1 MFEIMRKFLFLGL
14 LAMLL
19 VGCKTHERIVEV
31 VRTDTLIVKDV
42 QRDSVYVEREKHD
55 SIYIHQKGDTVLIE
69 KWHTEWRD
77 RWREREKHDTLYIA
91 KHDTISQT
99 IVKTDV
105 KEKEKKLTWWE
116 KVRIHLATILL
127 WLLLIVAIIFG
138 VKWILMKVVRP

>member
-1 MFEIMRKFLFLGL
+1 MLFVGLTVAVL
-14 LAMLL
+14 LA
-19 VGCKTHERIVEV
+19 GCKMHERIVEV

-77 RWREREKHDTLYIA
+77 RWRDREKHDTLYVA

-116 KVRIHLATILL
+116 NARLHLANIML
-127 WLLLIVAIIFG
+127 WLLLIVAVVFG
-138 VKWILMKVVRP
+138 VKWLIMKVVRP

>member
-1 MFEIMRKFLFLGL
+1 MRKSLLFGLLGL
-14 LAMLL
+14 MSLAS
-19 VGCKTHERIVEV
+19 CRTQERVVEV
-31 VRTDTLIVKDV
+31 VKTDTLIIKDV
-42 QRDSVYVEREKHD
+42 QRDSIYVESLKHD

-77 RWREREKHDTLYIA
+77 RWRDREKHDTLYIS

-116 KVRIHLATILL
+116 KVRLHLANILL

>member
-1 MFEIMRKFLFLGL
+1 MDKKKLILFVLV
-14 LAMLL
+14 AMLL
-19 VGCKTHERIVEV
+19 AGCKTHERIVEV

-77 RWREREKHDTLYIA
+77 RWRDREKHDTLYVA

-99 IVKTDV
+99 ITKTDV
-105 KEKEKKLTWWE
+105 KEKERKVTWWE
-116 KVRIHLATILL
+116 RVRMTLVTSSSSSSSA
-127 WLLLIVAIIFG
+127 WLCCG
-138 VKWILMKVVRP
+138 W